1 MARVE
6 HFGGETNGAESGAR
20 GAAFAAGSDAQRD
33 LADLRRGDVLAGRYR
48 VQKKLG
54 GSASER
60 EGFASYL
67 AFDVRGDVERVVKL
81 APGAVKASRA
91 SLFRRFDE
99 LLGLPSGPGVAR
111 VLAAGFM
118 DNPRQTPYMA
128 YERVEG
134 LDVAELI
141 EDGSLS
147 LDDAARIARDAA
159 TALGFL
165 HARGVCHGNV
175 KPSNL
180 LWTDQGVWLADFFL
194 GDVNETFR
202 GKAQGPAG
210 AAGPQWGWLLPP
222 AWNGRAGHDA
232 ADKVDRDL
240 FALGIAVYRCATG
253 RDPFAGRAPSLNSR
267 IADPRAFPRGA
278 GLSSGAAAFLLK
290 AIDPDR
296 SRRFACAGDFLAAL
310 DAAGDWAAPSAGG
323 DARPSPKLGEDSPPN
338 NAFVSYLLTLY
349 SQSKVSNA
357 GTRGYDG
364 EDESIYA
371 PTDLDSRL
379 APDLLSGAFRLVI
392 ISGNAGDGKT
402 AFIQRFEKMAVEQG
416 AQEIRFPNGAEIRL
430 NGWSCRSNYDGSQDE
445 GEVRNDEALA
455 RFFGPFAGADPSLW
469 PSRQTRL
476 IAINEGRL
484 VDFFLSRET
493 EFPLLSRLA
502 LEGLGGA
509 APQDGVAVVNL
520 NLRSVVAK
528 GADGG
533 GSIMERAL
541 SRMTEPSRWQ
551 ACERCGL
558 KDRCYALHNAKTFQ
572 DPAAGPRVMKRLKA
586 LYAVTHLRGRL
597 HITMRDLRSALSFM
611 LVGTRGCAEIRKLYQ
626 NEAKGDAQ
634 AGRDVLD
641 GFYFNSW
648 LGGAAGSKDRLVSLL
663 REIDVAE
670 VSNPDLDR
678 ALGFFDPEA
687 KRAARFSF
695 PRRGGYDDKLLK
707 KMFDALPRDY
717 ASGARESMVAAHRE
731 FLASMRRRHYFEC
744 RDSRSVRPW
753 EKMLPYRSF
762 RAFLDAA
769 EGSGR
774 NNPDQVA
781 AIVTA
786 INKGEGLVDPKRL
799 GERLAVRVRSVPKGT
814 IRSYRVF
821 GAERFSLS
829 AEPRAASR
837 SYIEFMPQALALR
850 YDSGD
855 GRWAKLR
862 VTLDVYEMLM
872 RLNDGYLPNIE
883 ERQGFYVSLAVFKNM
898 LSAAPYQEALLTEDG
913 LAFFRL
919 WRDGRGVL
927 HLRRLGDEGKA

>member
-6 HFGGETNGAESGAR
+6 HFGGAMNGAESG
-20 GAAFAAGSDAQRD
+20 AQRD
-33 LADLRRGDVLAGRYR
+33 LADLRKGDVLAGRYR
-48 VQKKLG
+48 AQKKLG

-60 EGFASYL
+60 DGFASYL
-67 AFDVRGDVERVVKL
+67 VFDERGDVERVVKL

-91 SLFRRFDE
+91 SLTRRFDE
-99 LLGLPSGPGVAR
+99 LLGLPPRPGVAR
-111 VLAAGFM
+111 VLAAGFL
-118 DNPRQTPYMA
+118 DNPRQTPYMV

-134 LDVAELI
+134 LNVAELI
-141 EDGSLS
+141 EDGALS
-147 LDDAARIARDAA
+147 LDDAARVARDVA

-267 IADPRAFPRGA
+267 IADPRAFPKGA
-278 GLSSGAAAFLLK
+278 GLSPGAAAFLLK

-296 SRRFACAGDFLAAL
+296 SRRFACAEDFLAAL

-323 DARPSPKLGEDSPPN
+323 GASSPNSGEDGQPN

-349 SQSKVSNA
+349 SQSEVSNA

-371 PTDLDSRL
+371 PTDLDKRL
-379 APDLLSGAFRLVI
+379 APDLLAGAFRLVI

-402 AFIQRFEKMAVEQG
+402 AFIQRFEKMAVARG
-416 AQEIRFPNGAEIRL
+416 ARERRFPNGAEIRF

-455 RFFGPFAGADPSLW
+455 RFFGPFAGADPSSW
-469 PSRQTRL
+469 PTRQTRL

-509 APQDGVAVVNL
+509 APKDGVAVVNL
-520 NLRSVVAK
+520 NLRSVVSN
-528 GADGG
+528 GAEPGD
-533 GSIMERAL
+533 SILERTL
-541 SRMTEPSRWQ
+541 SRMTEPKRWQ
-551 ACERCGL
+551 VCERCAL

-572 DPAAGPRVMKRLKA
+572 DPAAGPRVMARLKA

-611 LVGTRGCAEIRKLYQ
+611 LVGTRGCAEIRKLCQ
-626 NEAKGDAQ
+626 DEAKGDAQ

-695 PRRGGYDDKLLK
+695 PSRGGCDDKLLK

-762 RAFLDAA
+762 RAFLDAV

-774 NNPDQVA
+774 KGSDQVA
-781 AIVTA
+781 AILTA

-799 GERLAVRVRSVPKGT
+799 GARLAVRVRSVPKGS

-837 SYIEFMPQALALR
+837 RYIEFMPQALALR

-855 GRWAKLR
+855 GRRAKLR

-883 ERQGFYVSLAVFKNM
+883 ERQGFYISLAVFKNM